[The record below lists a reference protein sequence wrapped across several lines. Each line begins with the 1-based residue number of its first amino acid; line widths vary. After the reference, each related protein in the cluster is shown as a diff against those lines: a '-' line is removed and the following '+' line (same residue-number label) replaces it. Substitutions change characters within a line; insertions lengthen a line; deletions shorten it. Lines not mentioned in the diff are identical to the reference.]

1 MGKRA
6 KQLHAARAE
15 ARRFAEEHPSPDVD
29 PGEALQWIVN
39 RVFDQLKYAARK
51 ADELDEGQVEERTDY
66 GPIPG
71 QWIRMEERLRL
82 ELSSLCVNV
91 ERVGLAE
98 RMVRIQEAR
107 ALLIVQALTEAAAE
121 AGIPRAKL
129 KQIGPAFRRRL
140 ELIEGGS
147 ERAAA

>member
-1 MGKRA
+1 LEIMTAFGPVPHQYIRA
-6 KQLHAARAE
+6 
-15 ARRFAEEHPSPDVD
+15 FADV
-29 PGEALQWIVN
+29 
-39 RVFDQLKYAARK
+39 RK
-51 ADELDEGQVEERTDY
+51 ELA
-66 GPIPG
+66 
-71 QWIRMEERLRL
+71 
-82 ELSSLCVNV
+82 SLCINM

-140 ELIEGGS
+140 QLIEGQGA
-147 ERAAA
+147 EAA

>member
-1 MGKRA
+1 MY
-6 KQLHAARAE
+6 HAAREE
-15 ARRFAEEHPSPDVD
+15 ARRHSDAHPSPDTD

-39 RVFDQLKYAARK
+39 RVFDQLKYASTK
-51 ADELDEGQVEERTDY
+51 ADALPEDKLEVVTAF
-66 GPIPG
+66 GPMPH
-71 QWIRMEERLRL
+71 QWVRAEERLRI
-82 ELSSLCVNV
+82 ELASLCVNV

-140 ELIEGGS
+140 QLIEGG
-147 ERAAA
+147 AA